1 MSIVQSS
8 TTLMMSGSEE
18 DFDDFPTEN
27 LNKPA
32 ESMVG
37 ACRAESTDEWT
48 AASGITTKN
57 PPLFDG

>member
-1 MSIVQSS
+1 MRVLLKVS
-8 TTLMMSGSEE
+8 TILMMSDYEK

-37 ACRAESTDEWT
+37 SISRRINRSMDSCKWNHYKNST
-48 AASGITTKN
+48 I
-57 PPLFDG
+57 F